1 MRGFRANNF
10 MTTLIN
16 TIKLKGID
24 EDTIYRRYL
33 DGKNLETEE
42 EIPLQQIK
50 QRVKYLTDMTDFYNN
65 LW

>member
-1 MRGFRANNF
+1 